1 MNTTAISK
9 YEAVIDS
16 RDVIERLAEL
26 KDGRDA
32 GVLDAD
38 EQAELIALEAL
49 VEECEG
55 YVEDWQFGAQL
66 IRDSYFKKYAM
77 ELADEIGAIDDNA
90 TWPQTCIDW
99 DQAARELQMEYTAVS
114 FDGIDYWVR

>member
-77 ELADEIGAIDDNA
+77 ELADEIGAIGDNA

>member
-99 DQAARELQMEYTAVS
+99 YQASR
-114 FDGIDYWVR
+114 